1 MEKKEKNKN
10 WKDAV
15 AGMSLA
21 EHIQRHGE
29 AASQMIQ
36 ANKGVRYHAS
46 GMDLGHK
53 GRSLQ
58 KISEYKLNERMR
70 EQNIKQQAGFSAELV
85 EEARKN
91 QRNILEG
98 NKVRLRTTDGIGQ
111 TNHQQ
116 YDFVEVDENGSVI
129 PASGIQMKFL
139 GVDKAGRYTVIE
151 KIVKDPNYKK
161 YDTVIEIPKDQYDG
175 AVAYAEN
182 QAQKLR
188 QQAEVLRSRGNL
200 VKSEE
205 LEAKAD
211 QYLDSVNKIQKSE
224 LTLEEA
230 RNARLHPDE
239 FTAKEVLGSSIEAG
253 LQAMT
258 AAAFFSGTISMAQ
271 NMMAVIAGEKDL
283 GCAVADTLKTTAGA
297 GASAMFVGTAGT
309 VLKAS
314 MHTSKAQ
321 FIRCLG
327 NSCAPTVVATSMLQL
342 SKGLIRFAKGEITPE
357 ELFAE
362 LGEKS
367 ICSLAAGLGSGLGG
381 LAGSELAA
389 GIGGSGM
396 RAFGSV
402 AGGVA
407 GGMVTYTL
415 CCALYHNISRVIKE
429 EKLVQERR
437 KYLEAVCA
445 SAVQK
450 MDQCRV
456 WLDGYQEQNLRKNQ
470 CIFRDFFTRVD
481 AAVAVNDFDGI
492 CNGFQRLGQAYGY
505 QMQFQDYQEFDQF
518 MRDEH
523 AVLHL

>member
-1 MEKKEKNKN
+1 MEKEKKSSN
-10 WKDAV
+10 WKDSI
-15 AGMSLA
+15 AGMAQA
-21 EHIQRHGE
+21 EHVQRHGE

-58 KISEYKLNERMR
+58 KISEYKLNEHMR
-70 EQNIKQQAGFSAELV
+70 EQNIRQQAGFSAELV
-85 EEARKN
+85 EEARRN

-98 NKVRLRTTDGIGQ
+98 NKVRVRTTDGIGQ

-116 YDFVEVDENGSVI
+116 YDFVDVDENGSVI
-129 PASGIQMKFL
+129 PGSGIQMKFL
-139 GVDKAGRYTVIE
+139 GVDKSGKYTIIE
-151 KIVKDPNYKK
+151 KIVKDPNYEK
-161 YDTVIEIPKDQYDG
+161 YDTIIKIPKDQYDG
-175 AVAYAEN
+175 AVAYAKK
-182 QAQKLR
+182 QAQELH
-188 QQAEVLRSRGNL
+188 QQAEVLRSQGNL

-205 LEAKAD
+205 LEAKAEK
-211 QYLDSVNKIQKSE
+211 YLDSVNKIQKSE
-224 LTLEEA
+224 LTLDEA
-230 RNARLHPDE
+230 RNARLQPNA
-239 FTAKEVLGSSIEAG
+239 FTAKEVLGSSIDAG

-258 AAAFFSGTISMAQ
+258 VAAFLSGTISLAQ
-271 NMMAVIAGEKDL
+271 NMMAVISGEKDFA
-283 GCAVADTLKTTAGA
+283 CAVTDTLKTTAGA
-297 GASAMFVGTAGT
+297 GASAMFVGAAGT
-309 VLKAS
+309 ALKAS
-314 MHTSKAQ
+314 MHASKTQ

-327 NSCAPTVVATSMLQL
+327 NSSAPTVVATSMLQL
-342 SKGLIRFAKGEITPE
+342 SKGLMKFAKGEITSE

-381 LAGSELAA
+381 VAGSELAA
-389 GIGGSGM
+389 GIGGSM
-396 RAFGSV
+396 RAFGSI

-415 CCALYHNISRVIKE
+415 CSALYHNISNVLKE
-429 EKLVQERR
+429 EKIVQERR
-437 KYLEAVCA
+437 KYLEAVCD

-456 WLDGYQEQNLRKNQ
+456 WLDEYRVQNLRKNQ
-470 CIFRDFFTRVD
+470 FVSRDFFARVD
-481 AAVAVNDFDGI
+481 AAVAANNFDEI
-492 CNGFQRLGQAYGY
+492 CSGFQRLGQAYGY

-523 AVLHL
+523 AVLHM